1 MKKYNVYIVTDA
13 DLIHIDTKET
23 AEEAIALANDIPLG
37 YLRTITDEGAL
48 AKVSDGEDYIYS
60 TPLN

>member
-13 DLIHIDTKET
+13 DLIHIDAKET

-37 YLRTITDEGAL
+37 YSRTVSDEQAL
-48 AKVSDGEDYIYS
+48 VKVSDGIDYIYS